1 MSKILTIGF
10 LYTLFSAAYFGF
22 NVVNFYQA
30 KYIKFTFK
38 DLAFYNLY
46 LLGFYWVLNLLITY
60 TFHYGMNKLEHMWTV
75 NLIYWLAAIL
85 PAFIM
90 TYIMFRQLPSP
101 TEWIGLALIFGG
113 ILVIT
118 IK

>member
-1 MSKILTIGF
+1 MNKILAMGI
-10 LYTLFSAAYFGF
+10 LYALFSASSFGF
-22 NVVNFYQA
+22 NIVNFYQA
-30 KYIKFTFK
+30 KYINFTFK
-38 DLAFYNLY
+38 DLALYNLY
-46 LLGFYWVLNLLITY
+46 LIGFYWALNLLVTY
-60 TFHYGMNKLEHMWTV
+60 TFHYGMNKLGHMWSV
-75 NLIYWLAAIL
+75 SLISWTAAIL

-90 TYIMFRQLPSP
+90 TFVMFRQLPSP